1 MFLEICHHKNRCF
14 SKMNIKVSFW
24 HCVKASWRKDR
35 SFKNRLAYNPNKTP
49 INNCRT
55 LMMMMMM
62 MMMMNLGTLSY
73 QLRPLS
79 TTTPFDLPHL
89 LPDIKFGGPKVWHLF
104 GCMRMMRVFK
114 KNEILDFALALF
126 CTLRRFIWE
135 SVLHQ
140 QKWVLKQTRHS
151 EEGFILP
158 ANPCFWWGFPK
169 LCQGLSLIS
178 WSFPI
183 MCAKNT
189 RVAILKNQWNF
200 RKLQET

>member
-1 MFLEICHHKNRCF
+1 MPSLYSLKSPFDIV
-14 SKMNIKVSFW
+14 SKLDEGKTEAW
-24 HCVKASWRKDR
+24 
-35 SFKNRLAYNPNKTP
+35 SFKNRLTYNPNKTP
-49 INNCRT
+49 FNNCRT
-55 LMMMMMM
+55 LMMMMM

-140 QKWVLKQTRHS
+140 QKWVLKQTRHRQ
-151 EEGFILP
+151 ILVSGG
-158 ANPCFWWGFPK
+158 GFPNYAK
-169 LCQGLSLIS
+169 VSP
-178 WSFPI
+178 WSPGVF
-183 MCAKNT
+183 
-189 RVAILKNQWNF
+189 L
-200 RKLQET
+200 